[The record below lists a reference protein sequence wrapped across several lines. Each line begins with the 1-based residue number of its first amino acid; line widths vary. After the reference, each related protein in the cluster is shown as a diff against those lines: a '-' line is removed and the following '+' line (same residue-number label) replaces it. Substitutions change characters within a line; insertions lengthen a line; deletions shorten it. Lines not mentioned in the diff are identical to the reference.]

1 LPNPSDKIINEIQN
15 NFYSFLWSGKPDKLK
30 ENIVIGQYEEA
41 RLKISHIESF
51 WHGLKMVWIN
61 KILYT

>member
-1 LPNPSDKIINEIQN
+1 MKYRTIFIHSYGVE
-15 NFYSFLWSGKPDKLK
+15 SHTKLK
-30 ENIVIGQYEEA
+30 ENIDIGQYEEGG
-41 RLKISHIESF
+41 LKISHIESF